1 MIIIIIIITIK
12 IIITNMRADDSF
24 LDSKEISQKNLNDLM
39 RPLLFAASKD
49 SLLCS
54 QWKRPLL
61 FARLPTY
68 SSRLCL
74 ANRRFYTLFV
84 SEPQTPKTNAA
95 HP

>member
-1 MIIIIIIITIK
+1 MIIITIITIK

-24 LDSKEISQKNLNDLM
+24 LDSKDISQKNLNDLM

-61 FARLPTY
+61 FARLPTVFKQALLGQQTILHA
-68 SSRLCL
+68 LCL
-74 ANRRFYTLFV
+74 
-84 SEPQTPKTNAA
+84 
-95 HP
+95 